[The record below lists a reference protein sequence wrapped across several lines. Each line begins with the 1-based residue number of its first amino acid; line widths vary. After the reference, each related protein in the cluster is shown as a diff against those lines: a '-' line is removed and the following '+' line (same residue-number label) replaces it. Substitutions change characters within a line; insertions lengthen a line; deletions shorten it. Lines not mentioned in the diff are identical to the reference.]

1 MITIHPRMLRGNWVE
16 GFALDIHTLRSD
28 YKGDDEYGHPQFDSI
43 RSEMGELLYKLKYHR
58 DESVLSGIVT
68 TASLFIR
75 SKKWPI
81 DLIVSVPASRKR
93 PKLQPV
99 SLIVEEIARELSLE
113 VSTKCI
119 SRVKESPE
127 LKNVFDLSERLAILK
142 DAYKIHSGL
151 VENRVILLFD
161 DLYRSGA
168 TLDTIAR
175 LLKDE
180 GKVKDLYAL
189 TLTMTRRNR

>member
-1 MITIHPRMLRGNWVE
+1 MITIHPRMLRGIWVE

-28 YKGDDEYGHPQFDSI
+28 YIGDDEYGHPQFDSI